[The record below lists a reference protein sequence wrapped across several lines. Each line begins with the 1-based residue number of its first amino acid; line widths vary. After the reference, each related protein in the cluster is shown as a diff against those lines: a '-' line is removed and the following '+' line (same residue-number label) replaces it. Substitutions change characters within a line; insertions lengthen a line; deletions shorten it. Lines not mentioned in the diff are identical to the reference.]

1 MSVYPAPE
9 LPAETH
15 DDAIQAAI
23 TMIRFL
29 VRFDEGT
36 LIDGSDT
43 RVISGRYISLIRGKY
58 YDYVAVNASG

>member
-1 MSVYPAPE
+1 
-9 LPAETH
+9 
-15 DDAIQAAI
+15 
-23 TMIRFL
+23 MIRFL